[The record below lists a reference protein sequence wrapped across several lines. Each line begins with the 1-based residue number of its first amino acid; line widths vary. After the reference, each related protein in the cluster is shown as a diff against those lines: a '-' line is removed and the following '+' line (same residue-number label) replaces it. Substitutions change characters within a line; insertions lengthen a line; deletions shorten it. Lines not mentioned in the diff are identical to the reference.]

1 MTNKHWLLC
10 ILLAV
15 CLFTACNQSLTVYYH
30 YEDTPE
36 SGWEQYDQLTFD
48 TDRLADDATYQE
60 EVALRINNRYPYM
73 QVRLIV
79 QQTVYPSGLTTTDM
93 LDCDLIDEHGNAM
106 GQGVSQYQYIFPLK
120 TLQLHRGDSLHVSVR
135 HNMNREILPGITSI
149 GIKLSKKE

>member
-30 YEDTPE
+30 YEDTLE
-36 SGWEQYDQLTFD
+36 SGWEQYNQLTFD
-48 TDRLADDATYQE
+48 TDKLADDATYQE

-106 GQGVSQYQYIFPLK
+106 GQGVSQYQYI
-120 TLQLHRGDSLHVSVR
+120 
-135 HNMNREILPGITSI
+135 
-149 GIKLSKKE
+149 

>member
-1 MTNKHWLLC
+1 M
-10 ILLAV
+10 
-15 CLFTACNQSLTVYYH
+15 
-30 YEDTPE
+30 
-36 SGWEQYDQLTFD
+36 
-48 TDRLADDATYQE
+48 
-60 EVALRINNRYPYM
+60 RINNRYPYM

-135 HNMNREILPGITSI
+135 HDMNREILPGITSI

>member
-15 CLFTACNQSLTVYYH
+15 CLFTACNQSSTVYYH
-30 YEDTPE
+30 SEDTPE

-73 QVRLIV
+73 QVRHIV
-79 QQTVYPSGLTTTDM
+79 QQTVYP
-93 LDCDLIDEHGNAM
+93 
-106 GQGVSQYQYIFPLK
+106 
-120 TLQLHRGDSLHVSVR
+120 
-135 HNMNREILPGITSI
+135 
-149 GIKLSKKE
+149 